1 MIKNL
6 LLAFVVLIALALGA
20 ALIIPGF
27 VDWSSYRDTLAQ
39 QLSAATGRQVSLDG
53 ELRFSFLPS
62 PVLYVSNAHI
72 ANPEGAAEQDFLS
85 LDTLEVKLAMAPL
98 FSGRIEVESV
108 TLVSP
113 RLVLEVL
120 ADGQVS
126 WQMGQRSLPGM
137 QIRDVTISNG
147 TLIWRDQRQGVER
160 RLEKINMR
168 IAAQSLEGPLTAKG
182 TMTAYG
188 VTPHPLDLLVDMG
201 AAHRAT
207 TGVWPIRLRT
217 QVKDEQG
224 NIAGDFSYQGLF
236 FPKGDTLLQGEL
248 RGQGGSLADL
258 LALTGAEDLPAPVAG
273 NFQGRGQLAV
283 TASGIETNN
292 VEFSLGDAMRATGA
306 VSYGFGD
313 VPRLDV
319 ALALSRVEVAP
330 WLDWKSGV
338 PLPSGL
344 TGSLDLSVEA
354 AEWRDAPMRDVH
366 FGASFAADGSLAVER
381 ASALLPGGAQF
392 QLAGTVK
399 PGGDGLQGD
408 LQLTANADDLRT
420 TLTWLGYDA
429 GAVPADR
436 LRKLDLSTHLTG
448 TPDHFTAGDIN
459 LGLDTGR
466 LTGALTYAAA
476 AGEGG
481 RPGIGAR
488 LDADRINLDAYFPV
502 PAGEAKGSALLV
514 LPQRLGDLAGLA
526 DMNVS
531 ARIGELAAGGVNY
544 DGVHLDATLSQGALA
559 LRDFSAS
566 DVSGSALTLAGRVGG
581 LKPLS
586 GLDLTL
592 AVKAADAAPLLRS
605 FGFDPGAK
613 SRAFADVDAKL
624 TVAGEHDALQL
635 GLSGHGG
642 GFSAEAAGS
651 VSNLSSRPAYAFKA
665 RVKQASFANA
675 LALLLPATRLP
686 DDLGDLDLYA
696 EGKGGDGKLQLSG
709 IQGQVGGIPV
719 VGNLAVDTN
728 KDRPVVTADL
738 QTGDILV
745 DRFLAGP
752 PRVAALPLPGGSAAW
767 SDAALDWSLL
777 HAIDG
782 TFKLKLRGLTWG
794 AFDLGNATVEAALED
809 GALTVSSLNGDAF
822 RGKLSGSGRVTAA
835 PGGQGG
841 EVKAALTLK
850 GGGLGAVLEDGK
862 ITPVGEGLLD
872 YSFDVSASGASRNA
886 LISSLTGSGDFALT
900 SGQLAGIDLN
910 AVAAAAVKI
919 GNPGGPEALAKAAQ
933 AGGKTPFSSF
943 KGSFTLEGGVARL
956 DDVALSLPAG
966 SGKLTGTVNLPQ
978 WQVVLAGPF
987 SITNAAV
994 PPARIGVS
1002 GPLDNLLPAVDVS
1015 DIVSRANADA
1025 AARAAAEK
1033 AAADKAA
1040 AEKAAAEKAAAE
1052 QAAAE
1057 KAAAEKAAAEKAAAD
1072 AAAAQAAAEKAA
1084 AEKAAAEKAAAE
1096 KAAAEKAAAEKAAA
1110 DKAAAD
1116 KAAAEKAA
1124 AEKARQQQPSTQ
1136 QFIND
1141 ILKSLGGG
1149 TGG

>member
-1 MIKNL
+1 VIKNL

-20 ALIIPGF
+20 ALIVPGF
-27 VDWSSYRDTLAQ
+27 VDWSGYRDTLAQ

-53 ELRFSFLPS
+53 DLRFSFLPS
-62 PVLYVSNAHI
+62 PVLYASNVHI
-72 ANPEGAAEQDFLS
+72 ANPQGAAEQDFLS
-85 LDTLEVKLAMAPL
+85 LDTLEVKLATAPL

-108 TLVSP
+108 TLVAP

-126 WQMGQRSLPGM
+126 WQMGQHSLPGM

-160 RLEKINMR
+160 RLEKVNMR
-168 IAAQSLEGPLTAKG
+168 IAAQSLDGPLTAKG

-188 VTPHPLDLLVDMG
+188 ITPHPLDLLLDLG

-207 TGVWPIRLRT
+207 TGVWPVRVRT
-217 QVKDEQG
+217 QVKDEKG
-224 NIAGDFSYQGLF
+224 NLAGDFSYQGLF
-236 FPKGDTLLQGEL
+236 FPKGDTVLQGEL
-248 RGQGGSLADL
+248 RGQGGDLADL
-258 LALTGAEDLPAPVAG
+258 LALTGEQGLPAPLST
-273 NFQGRGQLAV
+273 NFQGRGQLTV
-283 TASGIETNN
+283 TAGGIETNN
-292 VEFSLGDAMRATGA
+292 VEFNLGDATRATGA

-319 ALALSRVEVAP
+319 ALALSRVDVAP
-330 WLDWKSGV
+330 WLDWKAGL

-344 TGSLDLSVEA
+344 AGSLDLSLDA
-354 AEWRDAPMRDVH
+354 AEWRDAPMRDLH
-366 FGASFAADGSLAVER
+366 FGASFAADGTLAIER

-392 QLAGTVK
+392 QLAGTLK
-399 PGGDGLQGD
+399 PEGEGLQGD

-420 TLTWLGYDA
+420 TLTWLGYDV
-429 GAVPADR
+429 GAVPPGR
-436 LRKLDLSTHLTG
+436 LRKLDLSTRLTG
-448 TPDHFTAGDIN
+448 TADHFTAGNIN

-476 AGEGG
+476 AEGG

-488 LDADRINLDAYFPV
+488 IDADRVNLDAYFPV
-502 PAGEAKGSALLV
+502 PDGEAKGSALMV
-514 LPQRLGDLAGLA
+514 LPQHLADLAGLA

-544 DGVHLDATLSQGALA
+544 DGVHLDATLSQGGLT

-566 DVSGSALTLAGRVGG
+566 DVSGSAVTLSGRVGA

-586 GLDLTL
+586 GIDLAL
-592 AVKAADAAPLLRS
+592 AIKSADAAPLLRS

-613 SRAFADVDAKL
+613 SRAFAGVDAKL
-624 TVAGEHDALQL
+624 TVAGEPDALQL
-635 GLSGHGG
+635 GLSGQGG
-642 GFSAEAAGS
+642 GFSADAAGS
-651 VSNLSSRPAYAFKA
+651 LNSLSTHPTYSFKA
-665 RVKQASFANA
+665 RIKQASFANA

-696 EGKGGDGKLQLSG
+696 EGKGGDGTVQLSG

-719 VGNLAVDTN
+719 VGSLAVDMN

-738 QTGDILV
+738 QAGDILV

-752 PRVAALPLPGGSAAW
+752 PRVPALPLPGGSAAW

-777 HAIDG
+777 GVLDG
-782 TFKLKLRGLTWG
+782 KFKLKLRGLTWG

-809 GALTVSSLNGDAF
+809 GTLTLSSLNGDAF
-822 RGKLSGSGRVTAA
+822 RGKLAGSGRVSAA

-841 EVKAALTLK
+841 EVKAAFTLK

-872 YSFDVSASGASRNA
+872 YSFDVSASGASRKA
-886 LISSLTGSGDFALT
+886 LISSLAGTGDFNLVN
-900 SGQLAGIDLN
+900 GQLSGIDLN
-910 AVAAAAVKI
+910 AVAAAAVKL
-919 GNPGGPEALAKAAQ
+919 GNPGGPEALAKAA
-933 AGGKTPFSSF
+933 AGGGKTPFSSF

-956 DDVALSLPAG
+956 DDVALTLPAG
-966 SGKLTGTVNLPQ
+966 SGKLAGTVDLPQ
-978 WQVVLAGPF
+978 WQAVLAGPF
-987 SITNAAV
+987 SITNTEL

-1002 GPLDNLLPAVDVS
+1002 GPLNNLQPAVDVS

-1025 AARAAAEK
+1025 EAR
-1033 AAADKAA
+1033 AA

-1057 KAAAEKAAAEKAAAD
+1057 QAAQKAAAEKAAAE

-1084 AEKAAAEKAAAE
+1084 AETAAAQ
-1096 KAAAEKAAAEKAAA
+1096 KAAAEKAAA
-1110 DKAAAD
+1110 DKAAAEKVAAEKAAAD
-1116 KAAAEKAA
+1116 KAAAEKAR
-1124 AEKARQQQPSTQ
+1124 RQQPNTQ
-1136 QFIND
+1136 QFIDD